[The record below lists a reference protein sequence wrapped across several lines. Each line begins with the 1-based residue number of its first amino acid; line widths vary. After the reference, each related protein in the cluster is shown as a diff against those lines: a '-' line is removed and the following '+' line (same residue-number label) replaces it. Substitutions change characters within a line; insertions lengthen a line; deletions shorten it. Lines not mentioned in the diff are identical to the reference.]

1 MATYKS
7 NYTGTQIDT
16 AVGRALPDGELDKK
30 FDTKI
35 NKPESNIDYITVPSV
50 DTTGEQSKVLIGNS
64 KNTGMKVLRNF
75 LLSERVPYYTA
86 TNTIEYVKFRQ
97 MTEAEYNTTAHDRDT
112 IYFIV
117 G

>member
-35 NKPESNIDYITVPSV
+35 NKPESNVDYVTVPSV
-50 DTTGEQSKVLIGNS
+50 DKTGGQSKVLIGTPI
-64 KNTGMKVLRNF
+64 NTGINIVGNILM
-75 LLSERVPYYTA
+75 SERVPYYTA